1 MKLAPIPGKDPGPKK
16 NDGYSKQISPEKIV
30 NEQDQE
36 KVSNGQ
42 PATQSKEPAEEVSK
56 PGVLEYLDAELSDKA
71 TEESEHVTQET
82 LEEDRKHRS
91 GINA

>member
-1 MKLAPIPGKDPGPKK
+1 MNIEPTPANDPGNKK

-30 NEQDQE
+30 NEQDQN
-36 KVSNGQ
+36 KVNNN
-42 PATQSKEPAEEVSK
+42 PAVPETKEPGDELFK
-56 PGVLEYLDAELSDKA
+56 PGTIENMDGDLSDKA

-82 LEEDRKHRS
+82 IEEDRKHRS